1 MRLSG
6 KRVLITGA
14 ASGIGEATARRFAAE
29 GAAVMLAD
37 LNLDAAQAVADD
49 IATGGAAIARA
60 VAVDVTDDAQVA
72 LMIKV
77 AIDALGA
84 VDIIVNNAGIPMV
97 GPVETLSGEDWD
109 LELDVNLKSI
119 YRTSKAIWPHFRAQ
133 GGGVILNTASVAGL
147 VGMAG
152 QHSYSVAKA
161 GVVMLTKC
169 MALDGAPDRIRV
181 NCICP
186 GFVETPMATSYI
198 EAQTDPAEARRQVEG
213 LHPMGRIGAPDD
225 IANGFLFLA
234 SDEAAW
240 ITGIALPVDGGW
252 AAGAA

>member
-77 AIDALGA
+77 AIDALGG
-84 VDIIVNNAGIPMV
+84 VDVIVNNAGIPMV

-169 MALDGAPDRIRV
+169 MA
-181 NCICP
+181 
-186 GFVETPMATSYI
+186 
-198 EAQTDPAEARRQVEG
+198 
-213 LHPMGRIGAPDD
+213 
-225 IANGFLFLA
+225 
-234 SDEAAW
+234 
-240 ITGIALPVDGGW
+240 
-252 AAGAA
+252 